1 MDRRLGSSGLTMK
14 QHVGGG
20 VRRRRLAL
28 RGVTIS
34 VLWLVPQFALVGLAE
49 AFGVI
54 GEIDFFY
61 TELPTSMASFSM
73 SLLYTNAAIAA
84 SALMTKVEDNC
95 GRVVFVKKIS

>member
-1 MDRRLGSSGLTMK
+1 MK

-34 VLWLVPQFALVGLAE
+34 VFWLVPQFALVGLVE

-61 TELPTSMASFSM
+61 TELPTSMPSFSM

-84 SALMTKVEDNC
+84 SALMMKVEVNC